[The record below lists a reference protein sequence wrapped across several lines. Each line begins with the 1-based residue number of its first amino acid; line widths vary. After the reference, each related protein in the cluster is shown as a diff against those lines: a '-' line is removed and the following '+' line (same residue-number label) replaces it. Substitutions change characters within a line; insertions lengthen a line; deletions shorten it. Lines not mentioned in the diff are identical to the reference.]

1 VAWRGGVLDKLV
13 VGVVLRVL
21 DKLVV
26 GVVVS
31 VGYGQGGGVS
41 MWELGSVPIVTFGW
55 CFLGP
60 LIP

>member
-1 VAWRGGVLDKLV
+1 MAWRGGVLDKLV

-31 VGYGQGGGVS
+31 VGYGQGGVS
-41 MWELGSVPIVTFGW
+41 MWELGSVTIVPFGW